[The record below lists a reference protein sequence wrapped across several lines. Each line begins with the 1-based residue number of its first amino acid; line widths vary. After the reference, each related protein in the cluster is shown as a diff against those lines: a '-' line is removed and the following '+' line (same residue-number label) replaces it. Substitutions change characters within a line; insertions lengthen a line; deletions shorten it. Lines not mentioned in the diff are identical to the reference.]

1 MKECVGIFR
10 VAADFVRMFV
20 EILTKLYESA
30 EILSGFL
37 ENLDNLA
44 ISGTLTIF
52 NDSVGF
58 HRDLCDV

>member
-1 MKECVGIFR
+1 
-10 VAADFVRMFV
+10 MFV

-52 NDSVGF
+52 KDSVGF
-58 HRDLCDV
+58 NRDLCDV

>member
-1 MKECVGIFR
+1 
-10 VAADFVRMFV
+10 MFV

-37 ENLDNLA
+37 ENLDNRA

-52 NDSVGF
+52 KDSVGF